1 MSATRCKMKR
11 PFEKWAA
18 DALWASTP
26 ESLADSRAWELL
38 RHAGR
43 QVSGGF
49 LDGFKLWYFSSRTR
63 TASHKRLIPSSI
75 IPLQGPVMWLS
86 KFVSCCTC
94 WRRFKIPLWG
104 VCSPS
109 LLLIK
114 VLGLGKCHPRH
125 TRWLAGAPFRQLILT
140 VLLTVMEHPP
150 TRLITPSLLRLETCA
165 AHWKRGVTFL
175 LASHILPASS
185 WRNYKSYLTDSIILQ
200 RACGKSQ
207 TRAPSSCARAFQW
220 RRRDF
225 NTAWAPL
232 IHL

>member
-1 MSATRCKMKR
+1 
-11 PFEKWAA
+11 
-18 DALWASTP
+18 
-26 ESLADSRAWELL
+26 
-38 RHAGR
+38 
-43 QVSGGF
+43 
-49 LDGFKLWYFSSRTR
+49 
-63 TASHKRLIPSSI
+63 
-75 IPLQGPVMWLS
+75 MWLS

-200 RACGKSQ
+200 RACEKARPELRVAVRGRFSEGVVIS
-207 TRAPSSCARAFQW
+207 TRHQ
-220 RRRDF
+220 RR
-225 NTAWAPL
+225 
-232 IHL
+232 